1 MSDVLVLRLGI
12 LCLFAAVCVVTL
24 VLAAASTKATGVARS
39 LAAIDQLR
47 QSRDVATQE
56 LPLADRLISPFIG
69 RLRALAL
76 RLTPEDR
83 ARRLQR
89 NLDLAGNPTGWD
101 AERIL
106 GYKGLG
112 LIGLGL
118 LGALLGAKSLA
129 TLLLFTAVAGAFG
142 FFLPDILVYNA
153 GLHRQ
158 EKIQKTLPDALDMLT
173 ICVEAGLGFD
183 AALAQVARN
192 TDGPL
197 AGEFFRVLQEIQI
210 GKSRMQAF
218 RALVDRTT
226 VAELRNFVAALSQA
240 DSLGIPI
247 ANVLREQSGEMRL
260 KRKQRAEEKA
270 QKVPV
275 KIVFPLILCIFPALF
290 VIVIGPG
297 AMSIMKAFSGN

>member
-1 MSDVLVLRLGI
+1 MSDVFVLRIGLF
-12 LCLFAAVCVVTL
+12 CLFAAVCVVGL
-24 VLAAASTKATGVARS
+24 VLAAASAKATGVARS

-47 QSRDVATQE
+47 QPRDVTKQD
-56 LPLADRLISPFIG
+56 LPLADRIIAPFTG

-76 RLTPEDR
+76 KLTPQDR
-83 ARRLQR
+83 AAHIQHH
-89 NLDLAGNPTGWD
+89 LDIAGNPKGWD
-101 AERIL
+101 VERVL
-106 GYKGLG
+106 AYKGLG
-112 LIGLGL
+112 LVGLGF
-118 LGALLGAKSLA
+118 LGALVGAKSIG
-129 TLLLFTAVAGAFG
+129 TMILFAVVAGAFG
-142 FFLPDILVYNA
+142 FFLPDILIYNA

-173 ICVEAGLGFD
+173 ISVEAGLGFD

-226 VAELRNFVAALSQA
+226 VVELRNFVGALSQA

-247 ANVLREQSGEMRL
+247 ANVLREQSAEMRL

-297 AMSIMKAFSGN
+297 VMSIIKVFSGG